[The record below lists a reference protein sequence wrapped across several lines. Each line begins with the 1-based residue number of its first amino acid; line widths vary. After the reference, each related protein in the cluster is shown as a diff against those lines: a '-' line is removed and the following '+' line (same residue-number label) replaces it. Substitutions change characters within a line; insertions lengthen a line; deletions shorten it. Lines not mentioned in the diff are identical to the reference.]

1 MKGIAMNRFENKLC
15 PICRARFTD
24 KADVVVCPICG
35 TPHHRVCYE
44 IRGKCGLENL
54 HESGFVWNG
63 RLPDEPEPIYSQP
76 QNPYEN
82 NTEASQNTANAQNT
96 AGVDPMSAMFGDAD
110 DGFNSFLKKLTD
122 PALGE
127 DGVSMRELTAYAA
140 TSAFHYGRAFDI
152 FRSKIGGKKRRV
164 FFNLASGFLAPA
176 FQFYRKMDVFGIIAT
191 LVVLVPLAISAFF
204 PTVFQNQGAYYL
216 LNLYN
221 LAVLVLMSAFGD
233 YFYYRHA
240 VKSIIKFRGSFEGD
254 TMSDEYY
261 EALAEKGK
269 PSILRA
275 VIGCLVLA
283 LCVSTILWLSGYYKN
298 PAAII

>member
-1 MKGIAMNRFENKLC
+1 MNRFENKLC

-63 RLPDEPEPIYSQP
+63 RLPDEPEPVFSQP

-82 NTEASQNTANAQNT
+82 AQTAQNSTNEQNTAD
-96 AGVDPMSAMFGDAD
+96 VDPMSAMFGDAD
-110 DGFNSFLKKLTD
+110 DGFNGFLKKLTD

-127 DGVSMRELTAYAA
+127 DGVSMKELTTYAA

-152 FRSKIGGKKRRV
+152 FRTNIGGKKRKV

-176 FQFYRKMDVFGIIAT
+176 FQFYRKMDVFGVIAM
-191 LVVLVPLAISAFF
+191 LILMVPFTIAAFF
-204 PTVFQNQGAYYL
+204 PTMFQNQSAYFL

-221 LAVLVLMSAFGD
+221 LAGLVLMSAFGD
-233 YFYYRHA
+233 YFYYKHA
-240 VKSIIKFRGSFEGD
+240 VKTIIKFRGSFEGD
-254 TMSDEYY
+254 TQSDEYY
-261 EALAEKGK
+261 EALAEKGR
-269 PSILRA
+269 PSVLRA
-275 VIGCLVLA
+275 VVGCLVLA
-283 LCVSTILWLSGYYKN
+283 FLVSMILWLSGYFDN
-298 PAAII
+298 RAGII

>member
-1 MKGIAMNRFENKLC
+1 MNRFENKLC

-63 RLPDEPEPIYSQP
+63 RLPDEPEPVQSQP
-76 QNPYEN
+76 QNPVEN
-82 NTEASQNTANAQNT
+82 NTQSAQTTTNEQD
-96 AGVDPMSAMFGDAD
+96 VDPMMEMFGDAD
-110 DGFNSFLKKLTD
+110 AGFNSFLKKLSD

-127 DGVSMRELTAYAA
+127 DGVSMKELTAYAA
-140 TSAFHYGRAFDI
+140 TSSFHYGRAFDI
-152 FRSKIGGKKRRV
+152 FRTNIGGKKRKV

-176 FQFYRKMDVFGIIAT
+176 FQFYRKMDIFG
-191 LVVLVPLAISAFF
+191 AISGILLLIPVLIAALF
-204 PTVFQNQGAYYL
+204 PDFVLNNGFSYL

-221 LAVLVLMSAFGD
+221 LAGLVILSAFGD
-233 YFYYRHA
+233 YFYYKHA
-240 VKSIIKFRGSFEGD
+240 VKSIIKFRGSFQGD

-261 EALAEKGK
+261 QALAEKGK
-269 PSILRA
+269 PSVLRA
-275 VIGCLVLA
+275 IIGCLAMV
-283 LCVSTILWLSGYYKN
+283 LCVSTILWLSGYFN
-298 PAAII
+298 EPIGII

>member
-1 MKGIAMNRFENKLC
+1 MNRFENKLC

-63 RLPDEPEPIYSQP
+63 RLPDEPEPVYSQP

-82 NTEASQNTANAQNT
+82 MQTAQNSTSEQNTAN
-96 AGVDPMSAMFGDAD
+96 VDPMSAMFGDAD
-110 DGFNSFLKKLTD
+110 DGFNGFLKKLTD

-127 DGVSMRELTAYAA
+127 DGVSMKELTTYAA

-152 FRSKIGGKKRRV
+152 FRSNIGGKKRKV

-176 FQFYRKMDVFGIIAT
+176 FQFYRKMDVFGVVAMLILMVPFTIA
-191 LVVLVPLAISAFF
+191 AFF
-204 PTVFQNQGAYYL
+204 PTMFQNQSAYFL

-221 LAVLVLMSAFGD
+221 LAGLVLLSAFGD
-233 YFYYRHA
+233 YFYYKHA
-240 VKSIIKFRGSFEGD
+240 VKTIIKFRGSFEGD
-254 TMSDEYY
+254 TQSDEYY
-261 EALAEKGK
+261 EALAEKGR
-269 PSILRA
+269 PSVLRA
-275 VIGCLVLA
+275 VVGCLVLA
-283 LCVSTILWLSGYYKN
+283 FLVSMILWLSGYFTN
-298 PAAII
+298 RAGIV

>member
-1 MKGIAMNRFENKLC
+1 MNRFENKLC

-63 RLPDEPEPIYSQP
+63 RLPDEPEPVYSQP

-82 NTEASQNTANAQNT
+82 TQTAQNSTSEQNTAN
-96 AGVDPMSAMFGDAD
+96 VDPMSAMFGDAD
-110 DGFNSFLKKLTD
+110 DGFNGFLKKLTD

-127 DGVSMRELTAYAA
+127 DGVSMKELTTYAA

-152 FRSKIGGKKRRV
+152 FRSSIGGKKRKV

-176 FQFYRKMDVFGIIAT
+176 FQFYRKMDVFGVVAMLILMVPFTIA
-191 LVVLVPLAISAFF
+191 AFF
-204 PTVFQNQGAYYL
+204 PTMFQNQSAYFL

-221 LAVLVLMSAFGD
+221 LAGLVLLSAFGD
-233 YFYYRHA
+233 YFYYKHA
-240 VKSIIKFRGSFEGD
+240 VKTIIKFRGSFEGD
-254 TMSDEYY
+254 TQSDEYY
-261 EALAEKGK
+261 EALAEKGR
-269 PSILRA
+269 PSVLRA

-283 LCVSTILWLSGYYKN
+283 FLVSMILWLSGYFTN
-298 PAAII
+298 RAGIV

>member
-1 MKGIAMNRFENKLC
+1 MNRFENKLC
-15 PICRARFTD
+15 PFCRARFTD

-63 RLPDEPEPIYSQP
+63 RLPDEPEPVQSQP
-76 QNPYEN
+76 QNPFEN
-82 NTEASQNTANAQNT
+82 NTQSAQNT
-96 AGVDPMSAMFGDAD
+96 TNEQDVDPMMEMFGDAD
-110 DGFNSFLKKLTD
+110 AGFNSFLKKLSD

-127 DGVSMRELTAYAA
+127 DGVSMKELTAYAA
-140 TSAFHYGRAFDI
+140 TSSFHYGRSFDI
-152 FRSKIGGKKRRV
+152 FRTNIGGKKRKV

-176 FQFYRKMDVFGIIAT
+176 FQFYRKMDIFG
-191 LVVLVPLAISAFF
+191 AISGILLLIPVLIAALF
-204 PTVFQNQGAYYL
+204 PDFVLNNGFSYL

-221 LAVLVLMSAFGD
+221 LAGLVILSAFGD
-233 YFYYRHA
+233 YFYYKHA
-240 VKSIIKFRGSFEGD
+240 VKSIIKFRGSFQGD

-261 EALAEKGK
+261 QALAEKGK

-275 VIGCLVLA
+275 VIGFLMLA
-283 LCVSTILWLSGYYKN
+283 LCVSTILWLSGYFNK
-298 PAAII
+298 PIGII